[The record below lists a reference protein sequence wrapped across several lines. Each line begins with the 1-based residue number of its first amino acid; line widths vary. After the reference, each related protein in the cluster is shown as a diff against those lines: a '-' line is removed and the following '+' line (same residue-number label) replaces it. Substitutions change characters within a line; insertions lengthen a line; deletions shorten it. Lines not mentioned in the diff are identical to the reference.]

1 MSLNNIGIV
10 GNAVRDPESRTLPKG
25 SVVTTIRIAHND
37 PISDKVLYI
46 DVDTWDKQAE
56 FVSKYV
62 KKGSLLG
69 IAGKLK
75 MDEWTDKEGKK
86 QTKYAIVADR
96 VHFIGGKKKSE
107 EPSVDTEVID
117 DAAFAAT
124 AAKAMAKLRS
134 KSSAS
139 TTYETPEEF

>member
-1 MSLNNIGIV
+1 M
-10 GNAVRDPESRTLPKG
+10 
-25 SVVTTIRIAHND
+25 
-37 PISDKVLYI
+37 LYI
-46 DVDTWDKQAE
+46 DVDTWDKQGE

-107 EPSVDTEVID
+107 EPTNETEVID
-117 DAAFAAT
+117 DEAFAAT
-124 AAKAMAKLRS
+124 AAKALAKLKA
-134 KSSAS
+134 KSA
-139 TTYETPEEF
+139 PVGNEEF

>member
-25 SVVTTIRIAHND
+25 SIVTTIRIAHND

-56 FVSKYV
+56 FVNKYV

-107 EPSVDTEVID
+107 EPAVETEVID
-117 DAAFAAT
+117 DEAFAAT
-124 AAKAMAKLRS
+124 AAKAMAKLKA
-134 KSSAS
+134 KSA
-139 TTYETPEEF
+139 PVGNEEF

>member
-25 SVVTTIRIAHND
+25 SIVTTIRIAHND

-107 EPSVDTEVID
+107 EPAVDTEVID
-117 DAAFAAT
+117 DEAFAAT
-124 AAKAMAKLRS
+124 AAKAMAKL
-134 KSSAS
+134 KAKSAS
-139 TTYETPEEF
+139 VGNEEF